1 MSTSFEIYPTNNN
14 IPELSRLISEAVSMF
29 ENFMKYHNIKSYI
42 NTELYAVNENQTVYT
57 PKFVT
62 DSENIYNTIELNKI
76 GNIYLFY
83 IKIDDTDVAL
93 WNDELKNNP
102 RAESIKS
109 SIMKNREIGYLWQV
123 KRTAGQPAI
132 VSLFYGFVAMALARE
147 TDGFIYSDDGA
158 WSYELF
164 PTEWKS
170 LYSEY
175 LDINKIKDHNI
186 KSTIIKWINSLKR
199 SRYQ

>member
-14 IPELSRLISEAVSMF
+14 IPELSLLISEAVSMF

>member
-1 MSTSFEIYPTNNN
+1 MSTSFEIYPTNDN

-158 WSYELF
+158 WCYESF
-164 PTEWKS
+164 PTTWQN
-170 LYSEY
+170 LHSEY
-175 LDINKIKDHNI
+175 LDIDKIKDHNI

-199 SRYQ
+199 SR

>member
-1 MSTSFEIYPTNNN
+1 
-14 IPELSRLISEAVSMF
+14 MF

-109 SIMKNREIGYLWQV
+109 SIMKNREIGYFWQV

-158 WSYELF
+158 WCYESF
-164 PTEWKS
+164 PTTWQN
-170 LYSEY
+170 LHSEY
-175 LDINKIKDHNI
+175 LDIDKIQNPDI
-186 KSTIIKWINSLKR
+186 KSTVLNWINLLKR
-199 SRYQ
+199 S